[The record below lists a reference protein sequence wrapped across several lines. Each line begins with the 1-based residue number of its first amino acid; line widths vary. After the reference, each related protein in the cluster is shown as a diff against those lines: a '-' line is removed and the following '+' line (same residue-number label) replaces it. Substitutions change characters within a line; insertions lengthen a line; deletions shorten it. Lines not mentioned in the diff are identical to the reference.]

1 MGNAHPL
8 LSLLRALNDSPI
20 LHRRLNASRGSRR
33 HPFDV
38 SFSPQKYLVAWVGH
52 LICFRCCGRYP
63 DCVEITQRA
72 HHKYGFGSPKRSRLH
87 DFGREL
93 GITSFNNL
101 FLYSK
106 ETLPFITNQIIR
118 DLLVYIKYCDELC
131 IYVVQKNGD

>member
-8 LSLLRALNDSPI
+8 LSLLRTLNSSPI
-20 LHRRLNASRGSRR
+20 LYRCLNASRGSG
-33 HPFDV
+33 HNPLGV
-38 SFSPQKYLVAWVGH
+38 SLSSQKYLVAWMGH
-52 LICFRCCGRYP
+52 LICSRCCGRYP
-63 DCVEITQRA
+63 DCVEITQRTR
-72 HHKYGFGSPKRSRLH
+72 HEHGVGSPKRSWLH

-118 DLLVYIKYCDELC
+118 DLLVYIKYFDELC